1 MRKLFLYSLLILF
14 LTPVTFIYS
23 AETINSGLIP
33 GQIWYSSEKL
43 VEGQTV
49 NIHTAVWNGEKNPI
63 TIKVEFYNKNV
74 ILGSREVVV
83 NPLELKNV
91 SIPWKITAGEHVIS
105 AKIISSTINILG
117 KTEIVNLNQKE
128 TKADK
133 HSISVVVRDEKGN
146 VVSSSGFVKNQIS
159 KTGSKINDILPDSV
173 NDNVSNV
180 FAKIEKFRETMSIK
194 LVDNKK
200 KTQTEIDLIKIRSS
214 NGDENIKQKE
224 NIENGIKNPISY
236 IKLVLLTILVLVFT
250 TQFVFYGLLILIIFY
265 ILRFIYRKIRNR

>member
-74 ILGSREVVV
+74 VLGSREVVV

-91 SIPWKITAGEHVIS
+91 SIPWKITAGEHAIS